1 MPSAE
6 RDVKDIFQGADR
18 IEILGKLPFIL
29 WEYINHGR
37 RLIQDMGSSSADL
50 SSSFQSME
58 RMLGVLGTAADHLGN
73 EELKGRLEGH
83 SRIITSYRKG
93 DIPDGDFT
101 QSFGSELASLE
112 KVAGNR
118 PNVTADSLLPEDFV
132 ERELQRA
139 EKVKTGRSADVVVSG
154 EILDDIRDF
163 LTSRV
168 LTEEISSILIID
180 NAGTLIV
187 NVGNKVDLDAI
198 SLAAVAAAN
207 FAATEKIARLI
218 GERDFVL
225 LFYKGRNES
234 FHFRRLGTDYII
246 VTIFNNSLSLGL
258 IRLKIAEVA
267 QVLERKLPKR
277 EG

>member
-1 MPSAE
+1 M
-6 RDVKDIFQGADR
+6 
-18 IEILGKLPFIL
+18 
-29 WEYINHGR
+29 
-37 RLIQDMGSSSADL
+37 
-50 SSSFQSME
+50 
-58 RMLGVLGTAADHLGN
+58 
-73 EELKGRLEGH
+73 
-83 SRIITSYRKG
+83 
-93 DIPDGDFT
+93 
-101 QSFGSELASLE
+101 
-112 KVAGNR
+112 
-118 PNVTADSLLPEDFV
+118 
-132 ERELQRA
+132 
-139 EKVKTGRSADVVVSG
+139 
-154 EILDDIRDF
+154 LDDIRGF
-163 LTSRV
+163 LTEKV

-234 FHFRRLGTDYII
+234 FHFRRLGTEYII

-258 IRLKIAEVA
+258 IRLKVAEVA
-267 QVLERKLPKR
+267 QTLERKLPKR